1 MWLYVPSVS
10 AVDTED
16 LNSGSSSQECPP
28 LPPVTWRGKLM
39 QQRTWS
45 RLWKKASW
53 ARLLSGVTLRPLT
66 RIRGVERWI
75 SSLLDSPA
83 SRFLQLGKESTQK
96 TSDGSGATLTG
107 FFASYDQES
116 CSWRTSQ
123 GSLFQGW
130 AQFSGPWPAWGSMRN
145 GECFERPMPGHLTD
159 ARASSFS
166 GSTPTQDDPFSGDS
180 WPTPDAL
187 ARKRVN
193 GGEILSGPKKGEYI
207 KDRPT
212 LAALATAWPT
222 PTAGDSRSSG
232 GRDATAKKTGKT
244 HSGTSLTDA
253 ARQWPTPAARDY
265 KGANSKEHIEKA
277 RGRAHMDQLPNFV
290 AHGRPAPMTESGGSS
305 GDKPRVLNPA
315 FVEALMGLRTQ
326 WTDCA
331 SLETESSRSKPLTL
345 SSSSGSE

>member
-10 AVDTED
+10 VVDTED

-96 TSDGSGATLTG
+96 TSGGSGATLTG

-130 AQFSGPWPAWGSMRN
+130 AQFSGPWQAWGSMRN

-222 PTAGDSRSSG
+222 
-232 GRDATAKKTGKT
+232 
-244 HSGTSLTDA
+244 
-253 ARQWPTPAARDY
+253 
-265 KGANSKEHIEKA
+265 
-277 RGRAHMDQLPNFV
+277 V
-290 AHGRPAPMTESGGSS
+290 AHGRPAPTTESGGSS
-305 GDKPRVLNPA
+305 GDKPRALNPA